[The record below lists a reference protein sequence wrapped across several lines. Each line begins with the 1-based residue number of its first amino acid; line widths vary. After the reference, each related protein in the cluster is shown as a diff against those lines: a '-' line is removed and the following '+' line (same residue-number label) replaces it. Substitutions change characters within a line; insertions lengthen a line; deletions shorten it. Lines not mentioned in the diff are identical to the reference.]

1 MSGGGSGVG
10 AVAGASAKEVE
21 PPMTEKEREQ
31 YEALRK
37 AIMRTRNDRD

>member
-1 MSGGGSGVG
+1 MAQGGGLDLVPKGG
-10 AVAGASAKEVE
+10 KEVE